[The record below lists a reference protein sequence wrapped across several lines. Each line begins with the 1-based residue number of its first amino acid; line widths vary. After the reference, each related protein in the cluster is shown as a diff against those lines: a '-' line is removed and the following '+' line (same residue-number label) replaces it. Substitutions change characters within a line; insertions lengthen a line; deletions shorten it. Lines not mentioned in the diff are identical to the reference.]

1 MHWPKVPSPSSR
13 RWDETEFPFP
23 SAPVAPAARAVG
35 SGWMSDGSGQVA
47 ARIAIPVAVQHTVP
61 PPLPHESTGRST
73 VGAGDEKFAWPA
85 PGMCLHGVAFLSVLS
100 LSLCLSV
107 CPFSFP
113 PPNAPSFVYT
123 HIHIV
128 L

>member
-1 MHWPKVPSPSSR
+1 MHWPKAPSPSSR

-23 SAPVAPAARAVG
+23 SAPVAPAVG
-35 SGWMSDGSGQVA
+35 SGADGSGQVA

-85 PGMCLHGVAFLSVLS
+85 PGMSLHAVAILSVLS

-113 PPNAPSFVYT
+113 PPNAPSFVYI
-123 HIHIV
+123 HIHFV